1 MLRYYP
7 SSKILANQNTDG
19 FEYQIDGVPY
29 RGKYYKTYDGKIFS
43 GPNPQVGPSKPLKP
57 INRYSGF
64 PTSKITINED
74 IDNISARE
82 GIDPNTIGRPR
93 LKPTSYFPQPI
104 ESDYKRGYLIRY
116 FTKKENET
124 IITEISE
131 QEYNEI
137 VNGKAPYDIRRYQTQ
152 KILWKIT
159 GPLNSQRQSQYNVI
173 PGIIDT
179 NKRLTETAN
188 KTFLGIVDFIGGD
201 YAKFSRLTV

>member
-7 SSKILANQNTDG
+7 SSKILANQNTNG
-19 FEYQIDGVPY
+19 FEYQIDGIPY
-29 RGKYYKTYDGKIFS
+29 RGKYYKTYDGKVFS

-57 INRYSGF
+57 IKIYSGF
-64 PTSKITINED
+64 PTSKIRPNED
-74 IDNISARE
+74 IDNIAARE
-82 GIDPNTIGRPR
+82 RIDPNTIARPR
-93 LKPTSYFPQPI
+93 LKPTSYYPKPI

-124 IITEISE
+124 IIIEISE
-131 QEYNEI
+131 QEYNQI
-137 VNGKAPYDIRRYQTQ
+137 VNGTTPYDIRLYQTT

-179 NKRLTETAN
+179 NKRLTESAN

-201 YAKFSRLTV
+201 YAKFSKLTV